1 MTLTEDVIPAEIRLM
16 RGVPTRISSGGTTYL
31 LGIHGVAP
39 DESSATI
46 GVHVNGTGATTGR
59 RVNDPVLVGTVT
71 YDVTHISRRKVTLC
85 RRDPS

>member
-1 MTLTEDVIPAEIRLM
+1 MTISEDFLPTDIHLM
-16 RGVPTRISSGGTTYL
+16 RGVPTRISSEGTTYL

-46 GVHVNGTGATTGR
+46 GVHVNGTGATTR
-59 RVNDPVLVGTVT
+59 RTVGDQVTVGTVT
-71 YDVTHISRRKVTLC
+71 YDVTDISASKVTLR